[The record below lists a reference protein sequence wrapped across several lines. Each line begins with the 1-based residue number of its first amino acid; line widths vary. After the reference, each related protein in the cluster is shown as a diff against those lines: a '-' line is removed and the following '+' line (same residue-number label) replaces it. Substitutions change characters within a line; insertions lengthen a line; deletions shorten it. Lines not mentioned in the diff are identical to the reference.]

1 MRGQFY
7 TNLTIA
13 TAISAICVLLFYYYG
28 NVADHIDF
36 LALSLIVM
44 TLISTLVFIFG
55 MRTIG
60 SENKF
65 SFTRFS
71 LIHTFLKLFILIA
84 MVVVYRLYNDID
96 SISFIWPFLLMYVI
110 YTWLETQFLL
120 KIARL

>member
-7 TNLTIA
+7 TRLTIA
-13 TAISAICVLLFYYYG
+13 TALSAICVLIFYFYG
-28 NVADHIDF
+28 NVVEHIDF

-44 TLISTLVFIFG
+44 TAISALVFIFG
-55 MRTIG
+55 VRTVG
-60 SENKF
+60 SKNKY

-71 LIHTFLKLFILIA
+71 LIHTFLKLFALII
-84 MVVVYRLYNDID
+84 MVIVYRLYNQSE
-96 SISFIWPFLLMYVI
+96 SISFIWPFLIMYVI